1 MSFPS
6 LFASLPLAGWS
17 QLGHPSGS
25 VGPAVRQGE
34 GLERDS
40 AGALPPR
47 GDRPR
52 VRERAL
58 AGEVRSSGLNLSSLA
73 FQPQFSCQ

>member
-1 MSFPS
+1 MPLPS

-17 QLGHPSGS
+17 QLGHPPGG

-40 AGALPPR
+40 ARGLPPW
-47 GDRPR
+47 GR

-58 AGEVRSSGLNLSSLA
+58 AKEVRSSALSLSPLA